1 MQYNGSVGRR
11 QALIVAA
18 GGERFRFYY
27 DLKYPQILH
36 ITLQH
41 GTTPPEAI
49 QTFFQGETRLWDQV
63 HARFETVTETH
74 GIYWTRH
81 AHDQSVIIISCFKRG
96 DE

>member
-1 MQYNGSVGRR
+1 MARR
-11 QALIVAA
+11 AAFIVEAN
-18 GGERFRFYY
+18 GERFRFYY
-27 DLKYPQILH
+27 DQEHPQILH

-41 GTTPPEAI
+41 QTVPEDAI
-49 QTFFQGETRLWDQV
+49 QTFFEGSTSPWDEA
-63 HARFETVTETH
+63 HHRYETVTETH

>member
-1 MQYNGSVGRR
+1 MQYVRSVARR
-11 QALIVAA
+11 HAYVVAA

-27 DLKYPQILH
+27 DRQHATVLH

-41 GTTPPEAI
+41 HTTPEDAVRTFFEGTTA
-49 QTFFQGETRLWDQV
+49 LWDEAHQ
-63 HARFETVTETH
+63 RYETVTETH
-74 GIYWTRH
+74 GIYWTH